1 MTAPRVVRQR
11 IADLAT
17 EARDAALAKAADLR
31 AELDELERHAA
42 TFDAVTR
49 VVGIE
54 RPWLVQ
60 PARLS
65 GDAMGA
71 DPMDIPEFAR
81 AGNG

>member
-60 PARLS
+60 PVRLS

-81 AGNG
+81 EA